1 VRVVADTNTLVSGM
15 LWRGAPRQVL
25 DAARSGSIQLY
36 TSATLLDE
44 LEGVLKRDKFAQR
57 LALANIT
64 PHELILGFASLARL
78 VKPAEIS
85 PVILEDS
92 DDDAVLA
99 CALSA
104 QADYIVSGD
113 SHLLNLHR
121 YQSIPIL
128 TASELLAK
136 VV

>member
-1 VRVVADTNTLVSGM
+1 M
-15 LWRGAPRQVL
+15 
-25 DAARSGSIQLY
+25 
-36 TSATLLDE
+36 
-44 LEGVLKRDKFAQR
+44 
-57 LALANIT
+57 
-64 PHELILGFASLARL
+64 ILGFASLARL

-92 DDDAVLA
+92 DDDAVQA

-113 SHLLNLHR
+113 SHLVNLHQ

-128 TASELLAK
+128 TAGELLAK
-136 VV
+136 VE

>member
-1 VRVVADTNTLVSGM
+1 M

-25 DAARSGSIQLY
+25 DAARSGNIQLY

-85 PVILEDS
+85 PVILDDS

-113 SHLLNLHR
+113 SHLLNLHQ

-136 VV
+136 VE